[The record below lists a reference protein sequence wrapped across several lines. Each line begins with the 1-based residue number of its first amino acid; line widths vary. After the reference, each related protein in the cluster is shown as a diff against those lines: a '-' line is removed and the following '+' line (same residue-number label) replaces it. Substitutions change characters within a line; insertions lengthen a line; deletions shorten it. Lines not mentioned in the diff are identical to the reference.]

1 MKQITVTKKIILCGT
16 SLTIN
21 VTKEVQALNLNR
33 GDYLE
38 VTLKVPQDQD

>member
-1 MKQITVTKKIILCGT
+1 MKQITTVKKVTT
-16 SLTIN
+16 SGHSVVIN
-21 VTKEVQALNLNR
+21 ITKEAEALEVER